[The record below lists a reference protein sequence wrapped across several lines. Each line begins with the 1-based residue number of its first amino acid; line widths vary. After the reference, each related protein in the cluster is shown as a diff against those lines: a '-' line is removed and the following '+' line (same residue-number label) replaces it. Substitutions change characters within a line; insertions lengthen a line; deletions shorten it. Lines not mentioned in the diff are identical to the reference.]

1 MKKNVLLKVVSVS
14 AAAVCFAAFTACGN
28 SQSLNTSVNN
38 ASAGVSDLK
47 AVTQSMVSL
56 DNAIDIALDAAGIAR
71 ENASFVKTELDS
83 DNTVPAYEIDFTADG
98 IEYEYEI
105 AVNDG
110 KILEAKKE
118 AADSIDSTKNQQSQ
132 AVESE
137 NNVSPS
143 DDKAPTNPQSA
154 GYISVDAAK
163 TAALKDAG
171 INSSDANFVKA
182 EFDKDDLIPSYDIEF
197 ICGGY
202 KYDYEINAKTGTIIE
217 KDKEVTFEKKNSTVS
232 NPNPDFISES
242 EAKAIAF
249 DKAGIKE
256 SDAKNVKV
264 SFDGDDIIPS
274 FDVNFIFENYEYE
287 YEINAKTGRII
298 AGEKEFRD

>member
-14 AAAVCFAAFTACGN
+14 AAVVCFTAFTACGN
-28 SQSLNTSVNN
+28 SQTLNTSVDN
-38 ASAGVSDLK
+38 ASFGASDLK
-47 AVTQSMVSL
+47 AVTQSTVSL
-56 DNAIDIALDAAGIAR
+56 DNAIDIALNAAGIAR
-71 ENASFVKTELDS
+71 ENASFVKTELDY
-83 DNTVPAYEIDFTADG
+83 DETVPAYEIDFTADG

-118 AADSIDSTKNQQSQ
+118 AADSIDSTNNQKPQ
-132 AVESE
+132 AIESE
-137 NNVSPS
+137 QTVSPS
-143 DDKAPTNPQSA
+143 DNKTPTNSQST

-163 TAALKDAG
+163 AAALKDAG
-171 INSSDANFVKA
+171 LNSSDANFVKA
-182 EFDKDDLIPSYDIEF
+182 EFDRDDLIPSYDIEF
-197 ICGGY
+197 ISGGY
-202 KYDYEINAKTGTIIE
+202 KYDYEINAKTGSVIE
-217 KDKEVTFEKKNSTVS
+217 KDKEATFENKNSTIS
-232 NPNPDFISES
+232 NPNSGYISES

-264 SFDGDDIIPS
+264 SFDSDDIIPS
-274 FDVNFIFENYEYE
+274 FEVKFLFGNYEYE

-298 AGEKEFRD
+298 AVDKEFRD